1 MADAEWIDNMRKI
14 VLQAVEAGDPCDIV
28 SGTVTKTAPLE
39 IRWGPNTWIFLEWGK
54 SMFLLKMG

>member
-28 SGTVTKTAPLE
+28 SGTVTKQR
-39 IRWGPNTWIFLEWGK
+39 RWKYDGGQMH
-54 SMFLLKMG
+54 SLLPHSS

>member
-28 SGTVTKTAPLE
+28 SGTVTKTA
-39 IRWGPNTWIFLEWGK
+39 NWIKGIGR
-54 SMFLLKMG
+54 SICIPC